1 MGLYVQFENFK
12 LGQIEFLQFNLA
24 QKKWL
29 TSNLNPQLFVKSI
42 QSWDLYQIFD
52 MIQPLNAEKWQI

>member
-29 TSNLNPQLFVKSI
+29 TSNLNPQLFVISF

-52 MIQPLNAEKWQI
+52 MIQPLNAE